1 MGRVACLA
9 HFFKNAVDSVG
20 GSLVYQKMNS
30 LGYNADLVINFD
42 PLNEW
47 SR

>member
-1 MGRVACLA
+1 MSDWRI
-9 HFFKNAVDSVG
+9 FEDAVDSVG